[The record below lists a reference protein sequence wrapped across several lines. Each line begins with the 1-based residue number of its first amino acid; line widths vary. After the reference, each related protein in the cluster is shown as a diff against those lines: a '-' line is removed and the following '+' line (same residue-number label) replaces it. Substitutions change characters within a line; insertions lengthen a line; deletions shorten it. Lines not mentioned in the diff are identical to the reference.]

1 MNPKRTRTT
10 RRMGQAAMAVAT
22 LAACWLAAGAPMYQY
37 Y

>member
-1 MNPKRTRTT
+1 MKRQRTRAT
-10 RRMGQAAMAVAT
+10 RRMTQAAMAVAT